1 MIELTYER
9 VNELLD
15 EAIAEKGADYVYKDE
30 MGRVAGIDTE
40 TCCQYVHGE
49 GDSKAPGCIAGN
61 VLHRAGVPLG
71 EFNRVESLA
80 VAPLLDLLG
89 VRMPDEA
96 VSLLAEIQGRQDK
109 GWTWGLAVDAA
120 RDARS

>member
-15 EAIAEKGADYVYKDE
+15 EAIAEKGADYVYEDE
-30 MGRVAGIDTE
+30 NGSRQD
-40 TCCQYVHGE
+40 CKYVHHFPGE
-49 GDSKAPGCIAGN
+49 DPVPGCIAGN